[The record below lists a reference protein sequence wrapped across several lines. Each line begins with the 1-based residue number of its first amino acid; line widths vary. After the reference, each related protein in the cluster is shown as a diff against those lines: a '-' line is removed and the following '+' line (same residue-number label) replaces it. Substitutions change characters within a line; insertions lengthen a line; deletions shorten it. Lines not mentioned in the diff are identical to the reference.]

1 MKLNLL
7 IVLFVFTLTN
17 KIVSQNEFNICFL
30 VYDKTYNKE
39 NLIQLAENLY
49 NKDKIK
55 FNNLTIYHFN
65 KENKKEIISL
75 SKKSKIEYIE
85 RKTDCKF
92 SFCDNLDSYVS
103 LQSKERNK
111 FFFNGPEFLCN
122 TEQLNME
129 FSKIPSRDNSFI
141 SQKIKEE
148 IIINKSLK
156 QNTCLFFCF
165 IDGKLNNQ
173 FYVNFESDTI
183 KLNADEEFQIKPKY
197 SNTVSKVSWEPKEKF
212 NVPTDFYPVVKT
224 DKSAQIS
231 LTISDSSNCKSFTKN
246 IYLQIKNDCKCG
258 KNLEPLID
266 IFKENKFKKY
276 KKPEANYRYNYNYD
290 YKLPSTNSGTYVYDL
305 IMYKNCA
312 SKFYLSIEDKNGKI
326 VKAPETYFRYD
337 IDERSKNYFHKD
349 FPNYF
354 IFHLTLNDLSEIM
367 DDGENS
373 NKIIIISVDDEG
385 KECSKYVSPR
395 LTFVGCE

>member
-7 IVLFVFTLTN
+7 IALFVFTLTN

-92 SFCDNLDSYVS
+92 SFCDNLDSYFS

-111 FFFNGPEFLCN
+111 FFFNGPEFSCN

-148 IIINKSLK
+148 IIINKSMK
-156 QNTCLFFCF
+156 QNTSLFFCF

-197 SNTVSKVSWEPKEKF
+197 SNSVSKVSWEPKEKF
-212 NVPTDFYPVVKT
+212 IVPTDFYPVVKT

-231 LTISDSSNCKSFTKN
+231 LTISDSSNCNSLTKN

-258 KNLEPLID
+258 KNLESLKD

-276 KKPEANYRYNYNYD
+276 KKSDANFYD
-290 YKLPSTNSGTYVYDL
+290 YKLPSIQSGTYVYEL

-326 VKAPETYFRYD
+326 VKASETYFRND
-337 IDERSKNYFHKD
+337 VDERSQSYSRKD
-349 FPNYF
+349 FQNYF
-354 IFHLTLNDLSEIM
+354 IFRLDLSNYSEIM

-385 KECSKYVSPR
+385 KACSKYVSPR
-395 LTFVGCE
+395 LTFIVCE